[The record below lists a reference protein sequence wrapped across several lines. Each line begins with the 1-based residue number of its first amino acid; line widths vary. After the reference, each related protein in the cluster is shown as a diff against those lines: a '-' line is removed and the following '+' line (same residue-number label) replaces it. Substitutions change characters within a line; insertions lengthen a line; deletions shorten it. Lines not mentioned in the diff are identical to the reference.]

1 MCIISMVDDGGLAD
15 ILTTAEQV
23 ATNLSLLSSSCCGDG
38 GHSSSAAG
46 AKRKPSRSLSE
57 VSNNTERSI
66 MDLSRL
72 TSTELD
78 PIVSP
83 LIHQLEKINAAELLS
98 LKPTTDG
105 EGATLDPSKQLTVTP
120 IHDYVSPR
128 YEDQTT
134 NNIVRY
140 LHVSEL
146 PNKYSA
152 GIFVFPPN
160 TNIPLHDH
168 PGMIVISRVLYGEL
182 NVQSYDVLPVDDIDS
197 YDDSSGHSKRTRYD
211 KATTS
216 TASVSLPS
224 NSRQPSVLRASI
236 NKIKDFISRTFSH
249 YDTEDDEDP
258 SIIRVKPNLNPR
270 GVVRRQSS
278 SVDDD
283 EDAGSCQ
290 MMISAPNVT
299 CLYPHK
305 GNCHSFRAGP
315 NGAAVLDILLPP
327 YDSDDDR
334 DCTFYET
341 NIEDEKYGISH
352 DIDGVEQQVKSYT
365 LTSISQPEDF
375 HCLGGSYGRFGTC
388 KDCE

>member
-1 MCIISMVDDGGLAD
+1 MVNDGGLAD
-15 ILTTAEQV
+15 VIETAEQV
-23 ATNLSLLSSSCCGDG
+23 ANNLSLLSSSGYGDD

-57 VSNNTERSI
+57 VSNNTEHST
-66 MDLSRL
+66 MDLSRH

-83 LIHQLEKINAAELLS
+83 LIQQLEKINAAELLS
-98 LKPTTDG
+98 LNPTTDG
-105 EGATLDPSKQLTVTP
+105 VGATLNPSKRLSVTP
-120 IHDYVSPR
+120 IHDFVSPQ

-146 PNKYSA
+146 SNKYSA

-160 TNIPLHDH
+160 TFIPLHDH

-182 NVQSYDVLPVDDIDS
+182 TVQSYDVLPEEDDIDS
-197 YDDSSGHSKRTRYD
+197 NDDSSGHSKRTRYD
-211 KATTS
+211 KTT
-216 TASVSLPS
+216 TPTTSVSLAS
-224 NSRQPSVLRASI
+224 NSRQPSVLRASF

-249 YDTEDDEDP
+249 YDTEGDEDP
-258 SIIRVKPNLNPR
+258 SILRVKPNLNPR

-283 EDAGSCQ
+283 DDTESCQ

-327 YDSDDDR
+327 YDSDDR

-341 NIEDEKYGISH
+341 NIEHEKYSRE
-352 DIDGVEQQVKSYT
+352 EQHVKSYT